1 MISMNQDLSQR
12 FQKEK
17 KEMIELEVIEEEP
30 FLKLFNFIFSIFES
44 KPASIFH
51 FDF

>member
-12 FQKEK
+12 FQKEM

-30 FLKLFNFIFSIFES
+30 FLNLFNFIFPIFES
-44 KPASIFH
+44 QH
-51 FDF
+51 FSFL